1 MSNIQTDRVVLT
13 YLFKKKKKKRK
24 HEIERE
30 VKKEKGQAMAVHACN
45 PRIPEAEAGRSL

>member
-1 MSNIQTDRVVLT
+1 MVVIKN
-13 YLFKKKKKKRK
+13 LFKKKKNKRK

-45 PRIPEAEAGRSL
+45 PSTPEAEAGRSL